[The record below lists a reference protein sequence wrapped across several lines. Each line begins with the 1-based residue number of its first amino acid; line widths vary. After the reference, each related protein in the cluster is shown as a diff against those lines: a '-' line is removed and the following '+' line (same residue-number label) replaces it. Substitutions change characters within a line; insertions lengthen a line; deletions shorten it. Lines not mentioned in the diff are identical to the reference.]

1 MKKPSTLPSTYEELW
16 MTYNEETETYTPVI
30 ITLMDYDYEENKK
43 YGK

>member
-16 MTYNEETETYTPVI
+16 TTYNEETETYTPVI
-30 ITLMDYDYEENKK
+30 VTLMDYEYEEDKK